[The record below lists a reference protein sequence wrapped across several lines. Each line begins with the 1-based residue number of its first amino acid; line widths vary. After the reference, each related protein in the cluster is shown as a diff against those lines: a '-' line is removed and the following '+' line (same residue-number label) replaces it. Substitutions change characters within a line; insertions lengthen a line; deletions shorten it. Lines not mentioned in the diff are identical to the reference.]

1 MRFKQTKFLLSV
13 ALSACFVF
21 GTWAEG
27 KNVATVKNLDLD
39 RFLGTWYEIA
49 RLPNSHEKGLVEV
62 TSTME
67 KNDEGKIIFVK
78 NGFKGSR
85 RGKRTVIKGEVS
97 VPNPD
102 IPSSLKV
109 KVWPF
114 SLDFEIIAIDEEQYQ
129 YALVTSKSDKHLWIL
144 SKTPGMRSDIYDSLV
159 DKAEKFGFKISRLE
173 KVVQDY
179 NCAVAQK

>member
-13 ALSACFVF
+13 ALSVCFIF

-27 KNVATVKNLDLD
+27 KNVVTVKDLDLD
-39 RFLGTWYEIA
+39 RFLGIWYEIA

-62 TSTME
+62 TSTV
-67 KNDEGKIIFVK
+67 KRNDDGKIVMIN
-78 NGFKGSR
+78 NGFKGSH
-85 RGKRTVIKGEVS
+85 RGKRTVVKGEVS

-114 SLDFEIIAIDEEQYQ
+114 SLDYKIIAIDEEQYQ
-129 YALVTSKSDKHLWIL
+129 YAIVTSNSDKYLWIL
-144 SKTPGMRSDIYDSLV
+144 SKTPEMQSDVYERLV
-159 DKAEKFGFKISRLE
+159 CKAEQLGFKISRLE
-173 KVVQDY
+173 KVTQDY
-179 NCAVAQK
+179 NSAVAQR

>member
-1 MRFKQTKFLLSV
+1 
-13 ALSACFVF
+13 
-21 GTWAEG
+21 
-27 KNVATVKNLDLD
+27 
-39 RFLGTWYEIA
+39 
-49 RLPNSHEKGLVEV
+49 
-62 TSTME
+62 
-67 KNDEGKIIFVK
+67 
-78 NGFKGSR
+78 
-85 RGKRTVIKGEVS
+85 VIKGEVS